1 MIRAS
6 PIKKYSS
13 FSFSIFK
20 YLEKGE
26 KNLNEVN

>member
-6 PIKKYSS
+6 PIQNVI
-13 FSFSIFK
+13 IF
-20 YLEKGE
+20 LFLNTQKGE

>member
-20 YLEKGE
+20 YLDERREKFE
-26 KNLNEVN
+26 